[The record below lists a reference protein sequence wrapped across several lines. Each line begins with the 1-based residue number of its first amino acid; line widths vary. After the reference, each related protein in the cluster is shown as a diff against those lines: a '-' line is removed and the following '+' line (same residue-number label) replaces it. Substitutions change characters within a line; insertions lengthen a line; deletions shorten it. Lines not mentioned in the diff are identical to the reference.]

1 MEKKRMTNIEKLNLM
16 KQIKARNEQR
26 RKEFAAKEAA
36 KREYNERLFELYAEA
51 KISRE
56 EFKRRFKK

>member
-1 MEKKRMTNIEKLNLM
+1 MTNIDRLNLM

-36 KREYNERLFELYAEA
+36 KKEYNERLFDLYAEA
-51 KISRE
+51 RITEE
-56 EFKRRFKK
+56 EFYARLKK